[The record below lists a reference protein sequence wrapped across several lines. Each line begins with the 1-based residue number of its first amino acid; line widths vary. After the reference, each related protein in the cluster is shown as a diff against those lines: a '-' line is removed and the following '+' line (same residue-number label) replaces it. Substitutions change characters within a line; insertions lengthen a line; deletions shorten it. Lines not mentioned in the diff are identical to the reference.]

1 MTPSFFP
8 MKTWLRHSQRRT
20 LARDGQDS
28 PSRPASCFGTVR
40 RLQTSSRALQHR
52 RTIDDE
58 RQGGSGL
65 AGEDHGGDG
74 GAGPQ
79 GFPTGAGANP
89 TTSARRLG
97 SRSPRPVVW
106 VIIDAPPPLS
116 VQPPQKTAFLC
127 QAKCTDMRGPQEEF
141 HRCLEQCGQ
150 PIARHEQA
158 VMSELQGFQ
167 QRVQRCVVQCQDRQ
181 ASSKDEAKYEK
192 CISECAVFYQKELAQ
207 LRPKLLKK
215 P

>member
-1 MTPSFFP
+1 MNVKAVQDLQEKITAVMEELDHKVFRPEQVR
-8 MKTWLRHSQRRT
+8 TRRR
-20 LARDGQDS
+20 ARAVSDRG
-28 PSRPASCFGTVR
+28 R
-40 RLQTSSRALQHR
+40 RALA
-52 RTIDDE
+52 
-58 RQGGSGL
+58 GGS
-65 AGEDHGGDG
+65 
-74 GAGPQ
+74 
-79 GFPTGAGANP
+79 
-89 TTSARRLG
+89 SA
-97 SRSPRPVVW
+97 
-106 VIIDAPPPLS
+106 DAPPPFPS
-116 VQPPQKTAFLC
+116 APTETAFLC
-127 QAKCTDMRGPQEEF
+127 QRTDMRGPQEEV

>member
-1 MTPSFFP
+1 MNVKAVQDLQEKITAVMEELDHKVFRPEQVR
-8 MKTWLRHSQRRT
+8 TRRR
-20 LARDGQDS
+20 ARAVSDRG
-28 PSRPASCFGTVR
+28 R
-40 RLQTSSRALQHR
+40 RALSC
-52 RTIDDE
+52 
-58 RQGGSGL
+58 GS
-65 AGEDHGGDG
+65 
-74 GAGPQ
+74 
-79 GFPTGAGANP
+79 
-89 TTSARRLG
+89 S
-97 SRSPRPVVW
+97 S
-106 VIIDAPPPLS
+106 DAPPPLS

>member
-1 MTPSFFP
+1 MNVKAVQDLQEKLTAVMEELDHKVFRPEQVR
-8 MKTWLRHSQRRT
+8 TRRR
-20 LARDGQDS
+20 ARAVSDCGRRALSGGSSSDARPRPRPS
-28 PSRPASCFGTVR
+28 PST
-40 RLQTSSRALQHR
+40 
-52 RTIDDE
+52 
-58 RQGGSGL
+58 
-65 AGEDHGGDG
+65 
-74 GAGPQ
+74 
-79 GFPTGAGANP
+79 
-89 TTSARRLG
+89 
-97 SRSPRPVVW
+97 
-106 VIIDAPPPLS
+106 
-116 VQPPQKTAFLC
+116 PPQKTAFLC

-158 VMSELQGFQ
+158 VMSELQAFQ

-181 ASSKDEAKYEK
+181 AGSKDEAKYEK

>member
-1 MTPSFFP
+1 MNVKAVQDLQEKITAVMEELDHKVFRPEQVR
-8 MKTWLRHSQRRT
+8 TRRR
-20 LARDGQDS
+20 ARAVSDRG
-28 PSRPASCFGTVR
+28 R
-40 RLQTSSRALQHR
+40 RALSHHLTR
-52 RTIDDE
+52 
-58 RQGGSGL
+58 
-65 AGEDHGGDG
+65 
-74 GAGPQ
+74 
-79 GFPTGAGANP
+79 
-89 TTSARRLG
+89 
-97 SRSPRPVVW
+97 PRPF
-106 VIIDAPPPLS
+106 PS
-116 VQPPQKTAFLC
+116 NPPQKTAFLC